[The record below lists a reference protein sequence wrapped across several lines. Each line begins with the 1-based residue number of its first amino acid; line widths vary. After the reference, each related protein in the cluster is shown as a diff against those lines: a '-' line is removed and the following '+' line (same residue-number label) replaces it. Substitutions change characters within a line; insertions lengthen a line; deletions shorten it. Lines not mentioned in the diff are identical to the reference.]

1 MAEQNVNHD
10 EVSSDER
17 LDDSDLEHVS
27 GGAIIHDGKLRKQEQ
42 ADKLMRSEQ
51 GQKCP

>member
-17 LDDSDLEHVS
+17 LDDSDLEQVS
-27 GGAIIHDGKLRKQEQ
+27 GGAIMHDDKLRKQEQ
-42 ADKLMRSEQ
+42 GDKLNRGEQ
-51 GQKCP
+51 AGK